1 VTKRRPPDSRITA
14 VFADGGCITVN
25 PSPIG
30 GTWACV
36 AVDQYDLHA
45 WQRSGVIR
53 PDDCGRPAVSNNASE
68 FYALLVALE
77 GLSPGWSGRVH
88 SDSLLTLNRFFGGG
102 AMRGLPREWILRGS
116 AALQR
121 LGKLEPI
128 HLSGHPT
135 KAQLLCGIGRGGRP
149 VSKHNVFVDQAC
161 TLAGEMLLRAE
172 PKLREHVSVLKLKR
186 GVVRVA

>member
-1 VTKRRPPDSRITA
+1 VSQKGPIVAVYADS
-14 VFADGGCITVN
+14 GCIATN
-25 PSPIG
+25 PSTLA

-36 AVDQYDLHA
+36 AVDQHDLHV

-53 PDDCGRPAVSNNASE
+53 PADCGTPAVSNNASE
-68 FYALLVALE
+68 FYALLMALE
-77 GLSPGWSGRVH
+77 RLPGGWSGQVC
-88 SDSLLTLNRFFGGG
+88 SDSRVTLLRYFEGG